1 MFSKINSA
9 VLPIKCDVRCWIA
22 RAALLAAVM
31 LGLSVGS
38 ESYAA
43 ASMTASLKHRIDAD
57 VRAALDRFDTPGA
70 IVAVVQDGRVIYIH
84 GYGLRDATRKLRV
97 RTDTH
102 FEIGSITKQFTAA
115 AILQLRQAGKLDID
129 ATVATYLPDAP
140 HAGEVTLRQLLTH
153 TSGLH
158 EYFDD
163 PNIDR
168 AAVEAISFTGIMA
181 RIKDNPLDFSPGAKW
196 SYSNTGYIMLGRII
210 EVVSA
215 QTYETYIKTHIIDRL
230 EMNHTDTVS
239 DEPRLADMA
248 VGYRHVDKRLE
259 PAPTISGSFGWA
271 AGNIVTT
278 IGDLI
283 KWDAALRAG
292 KIVSKSDYELM
303 TTPVSTQ
310 QGHAD
315 YGFAFFIDR
324 VEGQLRIGHTGGS
337 FGFTSANEYFPEQK
351 LQIIAFTNIGDD
363 APEPGEILTQII
375 FDDLFPDIAADA
387 ARPSPGADPAVTA
400 LVASIFVSLEHGD
413 PDYRLFND
421 SLAGKLSTGLAQR
434 LAKEFVSYGEPTA
447 VIFKGSKATDDRISS
462 DYEFKFG
469 PGCYLKFG
477 VAIDAAGKVAS
488 LSIG

>member
-1 MFSKINSA
+1 MRIHINSWIAPAALVA
-9 VLPIKCDVRCWIA
+9 VL
-22 RAALLAAVM
+22 M
-31 LGLSVGS
+31 LGSSVKS
-38 ESYAA
+38 KVHAA
-43 ASMTASLKHRIDAD
+43 ASMTPSLGRRIDAD

-70 IVAVVQDGRVIYIH
+70 IVAVVSNDHVIYSH
-84 GYGLRDATRKLRV
+84 SYGLRDPARNLPV
-97 RTDTH
+97 RADTH
-102 FEIGSITKQFTAA
+102 FEIGSITKQFTAT

-140 HAGEVTLRQLLTH
+140 HAGEVTLRQLLSH

-168 AAVEAISFTGIMA
+168 DAVKPINFTGIMA
-181 RIKDNPLDFSPGAKW
+181 RVKDRPLDFAPGARW

-210 EVVSA
+210 EVLSG
-215 QTYETYIKTHIIDRL
+215 QSYETYIKTHLIDRVG
-230 EMNHTDTVS
+230 MIHTYTVS
-239 DEPRLADMA
+239 DEFQLPEMA

-259 PAPTISGSFGWA
+259 PAPTISESFGWA

-283 KWDAALRAG
+283 KWDAALRTG

-303 TTPVSTQ
+303 TTSVTTQ
-310 QGHAD
+310 QGDAG
-315 YGFAFFIDR
+315 YGFALFIER
-324 VEGQLRIGHTGGS
+324 VEGQRRIGHTGGS
-337 FGFTSANEYFPEQK
+337 FGFTSANEYFPDQK
-351 LQIIAFTNIGDD
+351 LEIIAFTNIGDD
-363 APEPGEILTQII
+363 APEPGEILTQVI
-375 FDDLFPDIAADA
+375 FDDLYPKIAADA

-400 LVASIFVSLEHGD
+400 IVKSVFVGLERGD
-413 PDYRLFND
+413 PDYGLFND
-421 SLAGKLSTGLAQR
+421 SLAGKLKDGLAQR
-434 LAKEFVSYGEPTA
+434 LAKAFASYGQPTA
-447 VIFKGSKATDDRISS
+447 IIFKGSRATENRASS

-477 VAIDAAGKVAS
+477 VAIDAAGKVAG